1 MFQNVH
7 TFVTHKQIAYRFGGI
22 LRSIS
27 WACLSAY
34 LYCLF
39 VKHLDI
45 MIQIIFKQKQ
55 VEQDDSQLC
64 YNWILLKVMSDE
76 QS

>member
-1 MFQNVH
+1 MFQIVQ
-7 TFVTHKQIAYRFGGI
+7 TFVTHKQIGMVLGYITFNLLGVFK
-22 LRSIS
+22 
-27 WACLSAY
+27 CLS
-34 LYCLF
+34 LLLLL

>member
-1 MFQNVH
+1 
-7 TFVTHKQIAYRFGGI
+7 
-22 LRSIS
+22 
-27 WACLSAY
+27 
-34 LYCLF
+34 
-39 VKHLDI
+39 